1 LYSALLSKYLN
12 FILLPLKKNIKIT
25 ITMVLKKG
33 IGSSGKDSRAGGKR
47 RRRNQHK
54 SPGEQYGTRRGEEE
68 HAFLL
73 AQS

>member
-1 LYSALLSKYLN
+1 
-12 FILLPLKKNIKIT
+12 
-25 ITMVLKKG
+25 MVLKKG